1 METEPSDAQ
10 TEDPNDQDLEEAS
23 DLGDDGGD
31 DDLGGDESAGE
42 DEAPTGP

>member
-10 TEDPNDQDLEEAS
+10 LEDPNDQDLEEPS
-23 DLGDDGGD
+23 ELGDDGED
-31 DDLGGDESAGE
+31 ELGGGESAGE